1 MAAETTEQT
10 VARLY
15 AGMTPA
21 QIAAHEDWVRRFN
34 ASDVGKAAA
43 AAREAERVR
52 RERSAEIRAMSDVEV
67 LAEAVAIVERGDGLG
82 AGLDY
87 LREAGFER
95 SGDHG

>member
-1 MAAETTEQT
+1 MTEQEK
-10 VARLY
+10 AHLY
-15 AGMTPA
+15 RGMTP
-21 QIAAHEDWVRRFN
+21 QEIDAHEDWVRRFN
-34 ASDVGKAAA
+34 ASDEGKAAA

-52 RERSAEIRAMSDVEV
+52 RERAAEVRAQSDAEV
-67 LAEAVAIVERGDGLG
+67 LAEAVAIVQRGDGLG